1 VSTRS
6 AANSADTG
14 HRAHRSPRSPR
25 RKTLA
30 WLSGLAV
37 VAAAAVIPFTA
48 NGAEGG
54 SDYVA
59 LGDSYSAGTGA
70 DPYMSNDATIPP
82 VDTLTVNAPP
92 ASVNHNNNCQRSDKA
107 YSALLAKED
116 GGPDGFLGSYTFAA
130 CAGAVSQDVL
140 DRQLTVLNDQTDVVT
155 LTIGG
160 NDVKFARAM
169 ELCVALPDITG
180 ACQVALNE
188 SLSIMENDLQPRLE
202 ATYNA
207 ILDAAPNLRNL
218 VVIGYPE
225 LFDLEGTCTVL
236 EDVFNPSRL
245 VRSEMNRAAAQLNQ
259 VIRDAVSAVGGTK
272 LRFLNPQ
279 PAYADHEI
287 CSAESFLTEP
297 VDTPAIGDSYHPN
310 AKGHEELKK
319 LVLRVLRS

>member
-1 VSTRS
+1 MSTRS
-6 AANSADTG
+6 ANSVGSG
-14 HRAHRSPRSPR
+14 HRARRTPR

-54 SDYVA
+54 GAYVA

-70 DPYMSNDATIPP
+70 DPYMSNDTTIPP

-92 ASVNHNNNCQRSDKA
+92 ASVNHNNNCQRSEKA

-116 GGPDGFLGSYTFAA
+116 GGPNGFLGSYTFAA
-130 CAGAVSQDVL
+130 CAGAVTQDVR
-140 DRQLTVLNDQTDVVT
+140 DRQLAALNDQTDLVT

-169 ELCVALPDITG
+169 ELCVVLPDITG
-180 ACQVALNE
+180 GCAVALND
-188 SLSIMENDLQPRLE
+188 SLSIMENELQPRLE
-202 ATYNA
+202 ATYNE

-225 LFDLEGTCTVL
+225 LFDLDGTCTVL

-272 LRFLNPQ
+272 MRFLNPQ

-297 VDTPAIGDSYHPN
+297 VDTPALGDSYHPN
-310 AKGHEELKK
+310 AKGHAELKK

>member
-1 VSTRS
+1 MSTRRTNS
-6 AANSADTG
+6 APSANSG
-14 HRAHRSPRSPR
+14 HRARRTPRK
-25 RKTLA
+25 KTLA

-48 NGAEGG
+48 SGAEGG

-70 DPYMSNDATIPP
+70 DPYLSNDATIPP

-92 ASVNHNNNCQRSDKA
+92 TSVNHNNNCQRSDKA
-107 YSALLAKED
+107 YSALLAKEEGD
-116 GGPDGFLGSYTFAA
+116 ADGFISSYTFAA
-130 CAGAVSQDVL
+130 CAGAVSQDVR

-180 ACQVALNE
+180 ACAIALNE

-202 ATYNA
+202 ATYNE
-207 ILDAAPNLRNL
+207 ILAAAPNLRNL

-225 LFDLEGTCTVL
+225 LFDLDGACTVL
-236 EDVFNPSRL
+236 EDVFNPSPL

-259 VIRDAVSAVGGTK
+259 VIKDAVSAVGGIK

-310 AKGHEELKK
+310 AKGHAELKK
-319 LVLRVLRS
+319 LVLRVLRT